1 MFTGIVQ
8 GVARVAAVTDRPGL
22 RSLTLELPPGFDHDL
37 AIGASVACDGACLT
51 VTGRPASDRA
61 SFDLMA
67 QTLALTT
74 LGDLVEGSRV
84 NVERAAKEGAEV
96 GGHVLS
102 GHVDCRA
109 TVLDVRTPENNRVLR
124 IGVPESHRR
133 YLFAKGYIA
142 VNGASLTIAEAD
154 RRARWFEVWL
164 IPETLR
170 LTTFGDKCC
179 GDALN
184 VEVDR
189 GTVVIVDTVREL
201 LDERLAPLMPALQRL
216 IDGGL

>member
-8 GVARVAAVTDRPGL
+8 GVARVVSITDRPGL
-22 RSLTLELPPGFDHDL
+22 RSLTFELPSGFDHEL
-37 AIGASVACDGACLT
+37 AIGASVACDGVCLT
-51 VTGRPASDRA
+51 ATARPASDRA
-61 SFDLMA
+61 RFDLMA
-67 QTLALTT
+67 PTLALTT
-74 LGDLVEGSRV
+74 LGALAEGSRV

-109 TVLDVRTPENNRVLR
+109 SVLEVRTPENNRVLR

-154 RRARWFEVWL
+154 RRAGWFEVWL

-170 LTTFGDKCC
+170 QTTFGDKRE

-184 VEVDR
+184 LEVDR
-189 GTVVIVDTVREL
+189 GTVVMVDTVREL

-216 IDGGL
+216 IDDRV